1 MTSLRHNPVCP
12 DDVILGKD
20 KPLKGEVFG
29 ISTICSAQDMSHQA

>member
-20 KPLKGEVFG
+20 QPLKGEAFVLW
-29 ISTICSAQDMSHQA
+29 SAG

>member
-20 KPLKGEVFG
+20 QPHEGGEQHWHALLLIG
-29 ISTICSAQDMSHQA
+29 